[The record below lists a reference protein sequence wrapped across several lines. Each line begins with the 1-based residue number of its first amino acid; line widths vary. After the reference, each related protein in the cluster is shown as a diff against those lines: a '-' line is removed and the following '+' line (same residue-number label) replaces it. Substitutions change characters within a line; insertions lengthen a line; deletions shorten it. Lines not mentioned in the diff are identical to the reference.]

1 VYQTSK
7 QEACVSKITV
17 TEHEA
22 GVKGLEY
29 ISIFIL
35 EKPMEEVCLINE

>member
-1 VYQTSK
+1 
-7 QEACVSKITV
+7 V

-22 GVKGLEY
+22 GVKGLEL

-35 EKPMEEVCLINE
+35 EKPIEEVCLINA